1 MPNFYKDLTFGQF
14 YEREFI
20 KVMDFKS
27 FERSEESSEPRNKK
41 QSFLI
46 EDETKKAQKE
56 YDIMVTQNGE
66 NIKYEIKCDRLS
78 NKTGNVCIEI
88 TCNGK
93 PSGISSTTSDYWAYF
108 VLKEYKQYDLY
119 IIPIDELRDIVFTND
134 YKVIRG
140 GDNKKC

>member
-1 MPNFYKDLTFGQF
+1 
-14 YEREFI
+14 
-20 KVMDFKS
+20 MDFKS
-27 FERSEESSEPRNKK
+27 YEH
-41 QSFLI
+41 
-46 EDETKKAQKE
+46 ETKKAQKE
-56 YDIMVTQNGE
+56 YDIMVTQNGG

-108 VLKEYKQYDLY
+108 VLKDYQQYDLY

-140 GDNKKC
+140 GDNKKCELILIPLTKFKKYIVNNFPSHYNHEEISI